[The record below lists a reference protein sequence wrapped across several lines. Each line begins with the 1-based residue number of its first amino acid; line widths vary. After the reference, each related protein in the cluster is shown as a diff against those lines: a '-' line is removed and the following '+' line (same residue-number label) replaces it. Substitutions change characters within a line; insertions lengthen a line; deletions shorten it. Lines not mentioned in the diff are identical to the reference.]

1 MTVVC
6 VHARSHV
13 PILALVQISSAG
25 FFEKKK
31 IIAPVITVWERFS
44 VAESHKCH
52 NPPSPPTH
60 QLFLNWESCGQWIK
74 GLSMWLYMRV
84 CKGNFP
90 VYEHKE
96 ALLLVLFFFLGCLS
110 LPPLLSV
117 SSTSSALSIS
127 PCRAEN
133 ADRYLFNLPTGRL
146 CLRCVLLRV
155 CMLGGNQSKKK
166 GKPRS
171 SIVQHV

>member
-1 MTVVC
+1 MTVAG

-13 PILALVQISSAG
+13 PILALVQFSSAG

-44 VAESHKCH
+44 VAESRKCY
-52 NPPSPPTH
+52 NPPPIPTTR
-60 QLFLNWESCGQWIK
+60 QLFLNWESCGQRIK
-74 GLSMWLYMRV
+74 GLSMWLNMRV

-96 ALLLVLFFFLGCLS
+96 ALLLFLLVFLGCLS
-110 LPPLLSV
+110 LPLLLSV
-117 SSTSSALSIS
+117 SFTSSPIS
-127 PCRAEN
+127 VSSRPEN
-133 ADRYLFNLPTGRL
+133 ADGFLEPAYRPSLSGM
-146 CLRCVLLRV
+146 CVSACV
-155 CMLGGNQSKKK
+155 LGGNPSKKK
-166 GKPRS
+166 GKLRS

>member
-52 NPPSPPTH
+52 NPPPQPISCFSTESLVVNELRDWACDYTWEFARETFLCTSTKKHYYSFCSSSSAACPSHLCSLSPPPH
-60 QLFLNWESCGQWIK
+60 QLSASHHAEERTQTDTFLT
-74 GLSMWLYMRV
+74 
-84 CKGNFP
+84 
-90 VYEHKE
+90 
-96 ALLLVLFFFLGCLS
+96 CL
-110 LPPLLSV
+110 PAVSV
-117 SSTSSALSIS
+117 SGV
-127 PCRAEN
+127 C
-133 ADRYLFNLPTGRL
+133 F
-146 CLRCVLLRV
+146 CVYV
-155 CMLGGNQSKKK
+155 C
-166 GKPRS
+166 
-171 SIVQHV
+171 